1 MEAECATY
9 PIEAMA
15 RLLEVSRA
23 GFYRWRESQSAD
35 AVPSASQVRRVD
47 VDAMIVAVHKESKGI
62 YGSPRIHS
70 ELADAGLS
78 VSVNT
83 VASRM
88 KAIGVAGISPRT
100 FKVITTESD
109 PTAKFAPDLVDRH
122 FDQGALNKVWTS
134 DLRYLCTGEGLAYL
148 CAIRDEHS
156 GKVLGYSLGDHMRAE
171 LVTEALEKS
180 VRTRNFHTPGTI
192 FHTDRGGQFCD
203 REVVALCDKHKIKR
217 SMGATGSCYDHATAE
232 SFWSIF
238 KHEYYYRHVFAMLD
252 ELRAGID
259 SYIHWYN
266 TTRRYSK
273 IGNVS
278 PINYELSLLQ
288 ANEVA

>member
-1 MEAECATY
+1 MAAQFGIHT
-9 PIEAMA
+9 IDRMA

-23 GFYRWRESQSAD
+23 GFYRWQYGHDDQATPGP
-35 AVPSASQVRRVD
+35 AQLRRDD
-47 VDAMIVAVHKESKGI
+47 VDAMIVAAHQESKGI

-70 ELADAGLS
+70 ELADAGVDL
-78 VSVNT
+78 SVNT
-83 VASRM
+83 VAARM
-88 KAIGVAGISPRT
+88 KALGIQGISPRT

-109 PTAKFAPDLVDRH
+109 PNAKFAPDLVDRH

-134 DLRYLCTGEGLAYL
+134 DLTYLCTGEGLAYL

-156 GKVLGYSLGDHMRAE
+156 GRVLGYSLGYHMRAD
-171 LVTEALEKS
+171 LVTDALDQS
-180 VRTRNFHTPGTI
+180 VRARNFYAPGTI

-203 REVVALCDKHKIKR
+203 RDVVALCEKYDIKR

-238 KHEYYYRHVFAMLD
+238 KHEYYYRHAFATLD

-259 SYIHWYN
+259 SYIRWYN

-278 PINYELSLLQ
+278 P
-288 ANEVA
+288 